1 MSIAVY
7 SAQQT
12 QQLFD
17 LFSAMT
23 DYYAG
28 DPARINHFV
37 KVHAYARQIGLAE
50 QLDADAL
57 FLLETAALTHDIGI
71 REAERLYGQCGGKL
85 QERLGPPE
93 AKKMLDSLGFAPEVT
108 ERVCFLIAHHHT
120 LDGVDA
126 LDWRILLEADFLVNM
141 IEEGMKAE
149 AIQCGREKIFRTRMG
164 LRLMERLTEKKCN
177 S

>member
-50 QLDADAL
+50 QLDADTL
-57 FLLETAALTHDIGI
+57 FLLEAAALTHDIGI

-93 AKKMLDSLGFAPEVT
+93 AKKMLDALGFAPDVT

-126 LDWRILLEADFLVNM
+126 LDWRILLQADFLVNM

-149 AIQCGREKIFRTRMG
+149 AIQCGWEKIFRTEMG

>member
-1 MSIAVY
+1 MSIAVF

-17 LFSAMT
+17 LT

-50 QLDADAL
+50 QLDADTL
-57 FLLETAALTHDIGI
+57 FLLEAAALTHDIGI

-85 QERLGPPE
+85 QEHLGPPE
-93 AKKMLDSLGFAPEVT
+93 AKKMLDSLGFAPDVT

-141 IEEGMKAE
+141 IEEGMKAD
-149 AIQCGREKIFRTRMG
+149 AIQCGREKIFRTEMG
-164 LRLMERLTEKKCN
+164 LRLMKRLMPKG
-177 S
+177 

>member
-1 MSIAVY
+1 MSIAVF

-12 QQLFD
+12 QQLFE
-17 LFSAMT
+17 LFSTMT

-50 QLDADAL
+50 QLDADTL
-57 FLLETAALTHDIGI
+57 FLLEAAALTHDIGI
-71 REAERLYGQCGGKL
+71 REAERL
-85 QERLGPPE
+85 GPPE
-93 AKKMLDSLGFAPEVT
+93 AQKMLDSLGFAPDVT

-149 AIQCGREKIFRTRMG
+149 AIQCGREKIFRTEMG
-164 LRLMERLTEKKCN
+164 LRLMERLPEKKCN

>member
-1 MSIAVY
+1 M
-7 SAQQT
+7 
-12 QQLFD
+12 
-17 LFSAMT
+17 
-23 DYYAG
+23 
-28 DPARINHFV
+28 
-37 KVHAYARQIGLAE
+37 
-50 QLDADAL
+50 
-57 FLLETAALTHDIGI
+57 THDIGI

-93 AKKMLDSLGFAPEVT
+93 AKKMLDALGFAPDVT

-164 LRLMERLTEKKCN
+164 LRLMEKLTKKKCN

>member
-50 QLDADAL
+50 QLDADTL
-57 FLLETAALTHDIGI
+57 FLLEAAALTHDIGI

-93 AKKMLDSLGFAPEVT
+93 AQKMLDSLGFAPDVT

-120 LDGVDA
+120 

-149 AIQCGREKIFRTRMG
+149 AIQCGREKIFQTRMG

>member
-12 QQLFD
+12 QQLFA

-50 QLDADAL
+50 QLDADTL
-57 FLLETAALTHDIGI
+57 FLLEAAALTHDIGI

-93 AKKMLDSLGFAPEVT
+93 AQKMLDSLGFASDVT

-141 IEEGMKAE
+141 VEEGMKAE

-164 LRLMERLTEKKCN
+164 LRLMKRLILKGQC
-177 S
+177 